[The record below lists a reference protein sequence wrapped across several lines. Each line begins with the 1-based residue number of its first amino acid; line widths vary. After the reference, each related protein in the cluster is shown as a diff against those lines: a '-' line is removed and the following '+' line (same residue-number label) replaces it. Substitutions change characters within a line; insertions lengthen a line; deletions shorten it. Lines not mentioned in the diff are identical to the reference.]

1 MATEEAIGIR
11 FLLRSLG
18 VPVDEPTILY
28 GDNIG
33 ILQASTFPDNT
44 LKKKNSAIS
53 YHFLRENVAAGTI
66 ILKYIMT
73 SECKP
78 YMLTKALGPKNT
90 KDANSMIFS
99 K

>member
-1 MATEEAIGIR
+1 MTEEAIGIR

-18 VPVDEPTILY
+18 VPIDGPTILH
-28 GDNIG
+28 GDNKG
-33 ILQASTFPDNT
+33 MLQASTFPDNT

-66 ILKYIMT
+66 VLKYVNS
-73 SECKP
+73 SENRAD
-78 YMLTKALGPKNT
+78 MLTKALGPKKT

-99 K
+99 R